1 MSAAVG
7 AALKKIAV
15 SLLTSK
21 KGLKLVGGIILGII
35 IIVISP
41 IAFLLAMFTG
51 NLEMDTDSLYEE
63 IALQMETEYQTEIES
78 MENTIAAIENA
89 MTAAGWTARSDE
101 AKLLYLMELYEF
113 TEQEGFVEQLIGC
126 FTENQ
131 TDEQLV
137 DVVNSTFGTEIS
149 VGRFS
154 SIMNDFRAAY
164 IDTSGYTNPAVKNNL
179 DLVQWV
185 MGAEKAGWGYVW
197 GTYGEVLNSAAYR
210 NSLNQYPEEVGGY
223 AEFIEE
229 NWINKRT
236 ADCSGLI
243 KGYCWLDTTINE
255 ISCGSHP
262 IPGATANDMYANAVE
277 KSAIDTIPEI
287 SGVAVWHDGHIGVYI
302 GNGEVIEAMG
312 TQCGVVK
319 TKLEERGWTH
329 WLKLSNISY
338 VEQGIGTEAET
349 Q

>member
-149 VGRFS
+149 VERFS
-154 SIMNDFRAAY
+154 SMMNDLRAAY

-210 NSLNQYPEEVGGY
+210 NSLNQYPKEVGGY

-243 KGYCWLDTTINE
+243 KGYCWLDTSINE

-262 IPGATANDMYANAVE
+262 IPGATANEMYANAVE
-277 KSAIDTIPEI
+277 KGAIDTIPEI

-312 TQCGVVK
+312 TQYGVVK
-319 TKLEERGWTH
+319 TRLEERGWTH

-338 VEQGIGTEAET
+338 VDTQTGMETEM

>member
-101 AKLLYLMELYEF
+101 AKLLYLMEFYEF

-149 VGRFS
+149 VERFS
-154 SIMNDFRAAY
+154 SMMNDLRSAY

-185 MGAEKAGWGYVW
+185 MGAEKAG
-197 GTYGEVLNSAAYR
+197 
-210 NSLNQYPEEVGGY
+210 
-223 AEFIEE
+223 
-229 NWINKRT
+229 
-236 ADCSGLI
+236 
-243 KGYCWLDTTINE
+243 
-255 ISCGSHP
+255 
-262 IPGATANDMYANAVE
+262 
-277 KSAIDTIPEI
+277 
-287 SGVAVWHDGHIGVYI
+287 
-302 GNGEVIEAMG
+302 
-312 TQCGVVK
+312 
-319 TKLEERGWTH
+319 
-329 WLKLSNISY
+329 
-338 VEQGIGTEAET
+338 
-349 Q
+349 